1 MDDFTRLIL
10 YLLLWFGI
18 LVLFFWLVIR
28 PQRRRAADHR
38 ELVENLARGERIV
51 TAGGIHGEIVALQ
64 ETTITLEIAKG
75 IQITLDRRAVRRRY
89 GDKEAAT

>member
-10 YLLLWFGI
+10 YLLLWFAI

-28 PQRRRAADHR
+28 PQRRRAAEHR
-38 ELVENLARGERIV
+38 ELTENLARGERIV

-64 ETTITLEIAKG
+64 ERTITLEIAKG
-75 IQITLDRRAVRRRY
+75 TQITLDRRAVRRRY
-89 GDKEAAT
+89 GDEEAAT